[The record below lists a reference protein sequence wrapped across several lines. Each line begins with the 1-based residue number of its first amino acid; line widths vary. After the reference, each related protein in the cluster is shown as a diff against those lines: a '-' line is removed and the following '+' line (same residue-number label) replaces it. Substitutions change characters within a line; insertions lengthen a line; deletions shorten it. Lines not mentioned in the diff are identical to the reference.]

1 MEPHIFNNFIQQKY
15 IRLINRFINKN
26 MFTII
31 MTYSVNNNVIKFLK
45 QNGYNYFISKKDIS
59 IGRECNALKDLLLAR
74 EMNNFFIGAGGSTFT
89 DFILNSTNKKKII
102 LFDMNNITKPETIQ
116 DF

>member
-1 MEPHIFNNFIQQKY
+1 
-15 IRLINRFINKN
+15 
-26 MFTII
+26 
-31 MTYSVNNNVIKFLK
+31 
-45 QNGYNYFISKKDIS
+45 
-59 IGRECNALKDLLLAR
+59 
-74 EMNNFFIGAGGSTFT
+74 MNNFFIGAGGSTFT